1 MTYRTSESACR
12 FLSTCDSGLAE
23 DGSAYLWRAVH
34 QSINVQV
41 AEGASYL
48 ELQGR
53 LMYGE
58 RAPIHVFRR
67 ARNCYDVDSPAS
79 ELVSYWWKVGSQ
91 GSLVPAK

>member
-41 AEGASYL
+41 VEGASYL

-67 ARNCYDVDSPAS
+67 ARIVMMLTRPRQN
-79 ELVSYWWKVGSQ
+79 LFHIGGK
-91 GSLVPAK
+91 